1 MPKTYCL
8 LNHSLTQ
15 NQLAEL
21 KERFESE
28 EIIYPSDELS
38 KKWSQVPATPDLD
51 IDLISNVTDW
61 LSSANQNDILIVQGE
76 FGSTFMLVDYALK
89 KNLVPIYAVT
99 TRISK
104 EVRVGEQV
112 QKVNVFE
119 HVCFRKYK
127 FYE

>member
-1 MPKTYCL
+1 MAKAFCL
-8 LNHSLTQ
+8 LNHELTQ
-15 NQLAEL
+15 NQILEL
-21 KERFESE
+21 KDKFGVEKIEYPSEQLSKSWSQIPAVE
-28 EIIYPSDELS
+28 EIDMNIITAI
-38 KKWSQVPATPDLD
+38 V
-51 IDLISNVTDW
+51 NW
-61 LSSANQNDILIVQGE
+61 LSSANQNDVLIVQGE

>member
-1 MPKTYCL
+1 MAKAFCL
-8 LNHSLTQ
+8 LNHELTQ
-15 NQLAEL
+15 NQILEL
-21 KERFESE
+21 KDKFGVEKIEYPSEQLSKSWSQIPAVE
-28 EIIYPSDELS
+28 EIDMNIIT
-38 KKWSQVPATPDLD
+38 V
-51 IDLISNVTDW
+51 IVNW
-61 LSSANQNDILIVQGE
+61 LSLANQNDVLIVQGE

-112 QKVNVFE
+112 QKVNMFE
-119 HVCFRKYK
+119 HVCFRKYR

>member
-21 KERFESE
+21 KERFGAE

-38 KKWSQVPATPDLD
+38 KSWSQIPPTEELD
-51 IDLISNVTDW
+51 MSVINSALAW
-61 LSSANQNDILIVQGE
+61 LSDAKENDILIVQGE

-89 KNLVPIYAVT
+89 KNLVPLYAVAK
-99 TRISK
+99 RVSK

-112 QKVNVFE
+112 QKMNVFE
-119 HVCFRKYK
+119 HVCFRKYR
-127 FYE
+127 FFE

>member
-1 MPKTYCL
+1 MAKAFCL
-8 LNHSLTQ
+8 LNHELTQ
-15 NQLAEL
+15 NQILEL
-21 KERFESE
+21 KDKFGVEKIEYPSEQLSKSWSQIPAVE
-28 EIIYPSDELS
+28 EIDMNIITAI
-38 KKWSQVPATPDLD
+38 V
-51 IDLISNVTDW
+51 NW

>member
-1 MPKTYCL
+1 MAKVFCL
-8 LNHSLTQ
+8 LNHELTQ
-15 NQLAEL
+15 NQILEL
-21 KERFESE
+21 KDKFGVEKIEYPSEQLSKSWSQIPAVE
-28 EIIYPSDELS
+28 EIDMSIITAI
-38 KKWSQVPATPDLD
+38 V
-51 IDLISNVTDW
+51 NW

-104 EVRVGEQV
+104 DVRVGEQV